1 MRSRN
6 TPAAVLAALAVLA
19 LMAVAAACGSAG
31 ATTTTSP
38 TPTPPSDANGA
49 VVTISDFAFLPQKIE
64 IRPGTT
70 VTWSNNDAV
79 THTVTS
85 TDGFGVDAKT
95 TFTFGSDALGQG
107 QTFSFTF
114 DKAGTYFY
122 ECTIHKSLPAMHGE
136 IIVSAAASARTAS
149 TPAASPQPTAAA
161 GSTTPA
167 PAPTASTNSG
177 GGISGY

>member
-1 MRSRN
+1 MRSRD
-6 TPAAVLAALAVLA
+6 TTAAILAALAILA
-19 LMAVAAACGSAG
+19 VMAVAAACGSAG
-31 ATTTTSP
+31 ATTTASP
-38 TPTPPSDANGA
+38 IPTAAGSPNGT
-49 VVTISDFAFLPQKIE
+49 VVTISGFAFLPRKIE

-70 VTWSNNDAV
+70 VTWTNNDAV

-85 TDGFGVDAKT
+85 TDGLAVGAKT

-122 ECTIHKSLPAMHGE
+122 ECTIHKRLPAMHGE
-136 IIVSAAASARTAS
+136 IVVSAAAG
-149 TPAASPQPTAAA
+149 ASPALTPSPAAAA
-161 GSTTPA
+161 GSATPT

-177 GGISGY
+177 GGIPGY

>member
-6 TPAAVLAALAVLA
+6 TTAAILAALAILA
-19 LMAVAAACGSAG
+19 VMAVAAACGSAG
-31 ATTTTSP
+31 AATTASPAPRATSGP
-38 TPTPPSDANGA
+38 NGA
-49 VVTISDFAFLPQKIE
+49 IVTISGFAFLPRTID

-70 VTWSNNDAV
+70 VTWTNNDAV

-85 TDGFGVDAKT
+85 TDGLAVDAKT

-136 IIVSAAASARTAS
+136 IVVSAAAGASAALTPS
-149 TPAASPQPTAAA
+149 PTPAAGSATPT
-161 GSTTPA
+161 